1 VENHKPPKSPKSAI
15 RNQKSKFP
23 MSIASFFRIRRTAP
37 APQLAAQP
45 RRVLHVITPSH
56 MSGAETQLVRLTR
69 RLRARGHDM
78 PVLVKHG
85 SPAVA
90 EMHQRGFP
98 VETARIGGKAN
109 LLAMHVIRQAA
120 RRHGAELLHTHLST
134 ASWWAG
140 WLEQF
145 GGPPSIGHV
154 HGFTSAAWHRRQ
166 SHLLAVSGAVR
177 DDLVAQGVPAERITV
192 LHNALDPEEFRPQ
205 RDPLQVRSEFGADAA
220 TPVIGSFAHLSV
232 KKGYRE
238 LLAAI
243 PQVLAK
249 FPNAQFWIMGQGPL
263 EAELKSFAEQGGF
276 ARSVRFAGFR
286 RDAADVMNAIDL
298 LCVPSRREP
307 CALVYVEAALLAKP
321 IVACRAGGAPE
332 SIADGQTGLLVPV
345 NNSPAIADAVLT
357 LLEDR
362 ALARRLG
369 AAGRQRALDIFSWQK
384 FIATVESAYDRVLS
398 LRRAAA

>member
-1 VENHKPPKSPKSAI
+1 
-15 RNQKSKFP
+15 
-23 MSIASFFRIRRTAP
+23 MSVISFFRSRRPGAEAP
-37 APQLAAQP
+37 SRAARP

-69 RLRARGHDM
+69 RLRARGHEM

-85 SPAVA
+85 SPAIA
-90 EMHQRGFP
+90 EMVARDFP

-109 LLAMHVIRQAA
+109 LLAMSAISRAA
-120 RRHGAELLHTHLST
+120 KKHGSEILHTHLST
-134 ASWWAG
+134 ASWWGG

-145 GGPPSIGHV
+145 GGPPTVGHV

-166 SHLLAVSGAVR
+166 THLFAVSGAVR
-177 DDLVAQGVPAERITV
+177 DDLVDQGISADRITV
-192 LHNALDPEEFRPQ
+192 LHNALDPSEFRPQ
-205 RDPLQVRSEFGADAA
+205 RDALQVRAEFGADAT

-238 LLAAI
+238 LFGAMPQILAR
-243 PQVLAK
+243 
-249 FPNAQFWIMGQGPL
+249 FPTAQFWIMGRGPL
-263 EAELKSFAEQGGF
+263 EAELRRTAEQGGF
-276 ARSVRFAGFR
+276 VNNVRFAGFR
-286 RDAADVMNAIDL
+286 RDAADVMNALDL

-345 NNSPAIADAVLT
+345 NDSPAIAAAVLAM
-357 LLEDR
+357 LQDR
-362 ALARRLG
+362 GFAQRLG
-369 AAGRQRALDIFSWQK
+369 AAGRERALELFSWHK
-384 FIATVESAYDRVLS
+384 FVTTVEGVYDRALAS
-398 LRRAAA
+398 RRAAA

>member
-1 VENHKPPKSPKSAI
+1 
-15 RNQKSKFP
+15 
-23 MSIASFFRIRRTAP
+23 MSVIASLFRIRRPTP
-37 APQLAAQP
+37 APGRAPNP

-69 RLRARGHDM
+69 RLRARGHEM
-78 PVLVKHG
+78 PVLVKQG

-90 EMHQRGFP
+90 EMHERGFE

-109 LLAMHVIRQAA
+109 LLAMSVISRAA
-120 RRHGAELLHTHLST
+120 RRHNAELLHTHLST

-140 WLEQF
+140 WLENF
-145 GGPPSIGHV
+145 GGPPTIGHV

-177 DDLVAQGVPAERITV
+177 DDLVAQGISAEKITV
-192 LHNALDPEEFRPQ
+192 LYNALDADEFRPQ
-205 RDPLQVRSEFGADAA
+205 RDALAVRAEFGADAK
-220 TPVIGSFAHLSV
+220 TPIIGSFAHLSL

-238 LLAAI
+238 LFAAI

-249 FPNAQFWIMGQGPL
+249 VPNAQFWIMGQGPL
-263 EAELKSFAEQGGF
+263 EAELKRTAERGGF
-276 ARSVRFAGFR
+276 ARNVRFAGFR
-286 RDAADVMNAIDL
+286 RDAADIMNAIDL

-345 NNSPAIADAVLT
+345 NNSPAIAEAVLN

-362 ALARRLG
+362 ALACRLG
-369 AAGRQRALDIFSWQK
+369 AAGRDRARDLFSWSRYA
-384 FIATVESAYDRVLS
+384 ATLEGVYDRVLDAAP
-398 LRRAAA
+398 RRAAA